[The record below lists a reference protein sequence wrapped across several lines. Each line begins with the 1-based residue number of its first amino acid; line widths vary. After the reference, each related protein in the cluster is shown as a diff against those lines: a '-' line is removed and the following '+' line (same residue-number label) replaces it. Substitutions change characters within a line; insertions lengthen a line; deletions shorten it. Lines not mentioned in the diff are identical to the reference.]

1 MRKVLTLLLLLS
13 ACQWMWAQSPGLTLH
28 YVGANNV
35 LIRVDV
41 PKRYLLLPIEEDA
54 PDATVHVLADNACVE
69 TVTAKLA
76 INRVDYLVPFD
87 LQPYKDQSVL
97 LDVRTGNS
105 RANVRDAMDDACW
118 EELRLSDT
126 FDTAN
131 RERFRPA
138 YHHTAPWGWM
148 NDPNG
153 MFYKDGTFHLCYQ
166 YNPYGSMWGN
176 LSWGHSTSRD
186 LLHWEAQ
193 PKVLRP
199 DGLGMVFSGSAVVDE
214 ANTAGFGPGAV
225 VAMYTSAG
233 ASQMQSLAYSTDGG
247 RTFKTYPGNPVITSD
262 KECRD
267 PHVFRDEEHGKWVL
281 VLAAALEHEIWIYS
295 STDLKHW
302 TKESAFGGYGSDAGV
317 WECPDLMQLPVGDS
331 GEKKWVLL
339 VSINP
344 GGPFGGSATQY
355 FVGDFDGKTFTCE
368 SRPEQVKWMDY
379 GKDHYATVTWSG
391 VPDGRH
397 IAMAWMSNWQYANE
411 VPTKQFRSANALPR
425 DLSLYRDEETGE
437 CFLSVLPVKE
447 VESLRGRVQEYRAFT
462 ASTRQVEKKLP
473 QQWGDACEIV
483 LELLPRSAEK
493 TFIRLSNPD
502 GEKVVMCYD
511 RRSNTFSM
519 DRTQSGITDFSR
531 DFPAV
536 TVAPCP
542 GNGRL
547 KLRLF
552 LDRCSLEAFEADG
565 RMVMTNLLFPNKPYT
580 MLSVY
585 TESGSTRVRSLD
597 IYEITGK

>member
-1 MRKVLTLLLLLS
+1 M
-13 ACQWMWAQSPGLTLH
+13 
-28 YVGANNV
+28 
-35 LIRVDV
+35 
-41 PKRYLLLPIEEDA
+41 
-54 PDATVHVLADNACVE
+54 
-69 TVTAKLA
+69 
-76 INRVDYLVPFD
+76 
-87 LQPYKDQSVL
+87 
-97 LDVRTGNS
+97 
-105 RANVRDAMDDACW
+105 
-118 EELRLSDT
+118 
-126 FDTAN
+126 
-131 RERFRPA
+131 
-138 YHHTAPWGWM
+138 
-148 NDPNG
+148 
-153 MFYKDGTFHLCYQ
+153 
-166 YNPYGSMWGN
+166 
-176 LSWGHSTSRD
+176 
-186 LLHWEAQ
+186 
-193 PKVLRP
+193 
-199 DGLGMVFSGSAVVDE
+199 
-214 ANTAGFGPGAV
+214 
-225 VAMYTSAG
+225 
-233 ASQMQSLAYSTDGG
+233 
-247 RTFKTYPGNPVITSD
+247 
-262 KECRD
+262 
-267 PHVFRDEEHGKWVL
+267 
-281 VLAAALEHEIWIYS
+281 
-295 STDLKHW
+295 
-302 TKESAFGGYGSDAGV
+302 
-317 WECPDLMQLPVGDS
+317 
-331 GEKKWVLL
+331 
-339 VSINP
+339 SINP

-493 TFIRLSNPD
+493 TFVRLSNPD

-511 RRSNTFSM
+511 RQSNTFSM
-519 DRTQSGITDFSR
+519 DRTQSGIMDFSH

-585 TESGSTRVRSLD
+585 TESGSTRVWSLD